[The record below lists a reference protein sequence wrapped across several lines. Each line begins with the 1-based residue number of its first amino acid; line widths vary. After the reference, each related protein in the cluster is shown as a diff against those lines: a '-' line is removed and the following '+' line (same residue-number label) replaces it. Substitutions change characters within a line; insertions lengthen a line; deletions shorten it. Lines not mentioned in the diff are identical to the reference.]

1 MANNLNENCF
11 HLQKDHEMTQA
22 PQQTSG
28 LIDSPHARSPH
39 SATTSATRIKSE
51 DLFRD
56 QREIEIEHQGR
67 IYRLRVTQLNKLILT
82 A

>member
-1 MANNLNENCF
+1 MA
-11 HLQKDHEMTQA
+11 
-22 PQQTSG
+22 PVPPQTSET
-28 LIDSPHARSPH
+28 LMSPRPEMQQPLVTGA
-39 SATTSATRIKSE
+39 ARIKSE